1 VDRKVRHG
9 HLRPMRK
16 TLTCLGLLMALALPA
31 AAHCDLSPDARPAAA
46 ARYVPLATL
55 CVNELPDNA
64 RILREMETEFLE
76 MVNAAR
82 AAEGLTELGLRAEL
96 LLPARFHSLDMAAN
110 GFFDHV
116 GPDARSAPDRIALL
130 DRSLL
135 SRSQAENLAL
145 AAGDWEPAGMAQRLH
160 QGLMDSSSH
169 RRNILDPRWTDM
181 AIGIVRVGDRVA
193 VTQLFVAR
201 GGEIFPPPPPEV
213 MAGDRVSF
221 NILLHDWTPEEAVWR
236 DGRGGERSTRLGLAG
251 TSAPEDAP
259 GEAVLLVRAMR
270 PGEKPGQRWFL
281 NFSGPAIT
289 VR

>member
-1 VDRKVRHG
+1 
-9 HLRPMRK
+9 MRK
-16 TLTCLGLLMALALPA
+16 TLTLFGLLMTLALPA
-31 AAHCDLSPDARPAAA
+31 QATCDLSPDTRPADAA
-46 ARYVPLATL
+46 GYVPLAKACL
-55 CVNELPDNA
+55 AELPADA
-64 RILREMETEFLE
+64 RILMEMEAEFLD
-76 MVNAAR
+76 MVNGTR
-82 AAEGLTELGLRAEL
+82 VAEGLPELGLRREL

-110 GFFDHV
+110 DFFDHV

-145 AAGDWEPAGMAQRLH
+145 AAGAWQAGEIAQRLH
-160 QGLMDSSSH
+160 QGLMDSPGH

-193 VTQLFVAR
+193 VTQLFVTR
-201 GGEIFPPPPPEV
+201 GGEIFPPPPAFV
-213 MAGDRVSF
+213 SAGERVSF
-221 NILLHDWTPEEAVWR
+221 SIRLEDWTPEEALWR
-236 DGRGGERSTRLGLAG
+236 NGRGGEVSTRLGLGG

-259 GEAVLLVRAMR
+259 GEAVLMVRAMR

-281 NFSGPAIT
+281 NFAGPAIT